1 MNNNIETV
9 IKKKLPTKKSLGPDG
24 FTAEFYQTFEE
35 ELTPMLLKL
44 SHKIKGGNTS
54 KLNLQG

>member
-44 SHKIKGGNTS
+44 SHKIKGWEHFQT
-54 KLNLQG
+54 